1 MNFSC
6 KHALREIRNNRAF
19 CFFYLINLSL
29 GLLGFITIDSFK
41 RSVNQQV
48 SMESQKLLGADLA
61 VRTRRDFTSSE
72 LEKISQIL
80 PPGTKNA
87 EAVDFFSMVAG
98 PTERS
103 RLVKVVAMEPGF
115 PFYGSFDLS
124 PTGKI
129 DQFNE
134 LLLLHQK
141 PIAWIYPE
149 LRSQLDLDLGDKISL
164 GKGSFRISDIVMED
178 AGLQFQP
185 AEFAPK
191 VFISRNFLAETD
203 LLQLGNTAFRN
214 QLFVLPKGFDPQN
227 LAEKIGQVLNAPDIR
242 IYSHQR
248 AGHRAGRLLRYLSD
262 FLALVSLVALFLAC
276 LGSGYLFHGFL
287 VRKVK
292 DLAIL
297 ISLGASP
304 RLAIATY
311 ILQISF
317 LGLLAAI
324 PPVLLS
330 FIALPLAGNLLEE
343 FLPFQVDAGLTL
355 PSIMLTFVVAIFS
368 GLFLSLPTL
377 QKIRKLK
384 PAELFRESLHPA
396 KCSSI
401 KSIIWLFPGLA
412 GFWVLCVTQAESWKL
427 GNLFFFTFSFSGLIV
442 LIFGSMTLKGLD
454 RIFRRSPLALRL
466 ASRSLSRNRSSS
478 ITSLLA
484 LGLGVL
490 LLSLIPQFQY
500 SLESEIN
507 LQDPTSKLP
516 QLFLFDIQEEHV
528 EHLTQTLK
536 FQGRPLQNLTP
547 WVRGRLLSVKG
558 VPFESMQRM
567 DREFDNP
574 DDQRRNAFRN
584 RGFNLSYRRELL
596 ASEEILRGRMVRSTY
611 DANGSQPAEIS
622 VEQKYAESLGID
634 LNDQITIEV
643 SGVQIIAKVV
653 NIRRVRWTSFQ
664 PNFFV
669 QIQPGVLESAPK
681 TFIGTIE
688 NLKTEEKQAIQD
700 LLVQKFPTISILDVE
715 RTGRKI
721 LKVVSQMTWALQI
734 MAILC
739 IIVGL
744 IILHT
749 ISKEKAR
756 LQRQE
761 INLQKI
767 LGASF
772 SDLRNLVRL
781 EFGALGLF
789 AGLLGVLLSSI
800 SSYFLSQHIFD
811 RVWSFHWQLPLLMVF
826 SVTVLSCITAEFSTR
841 KVLQE
846 KPLDL
851 LRGE

>member
-1 MNFSC
+1 MNFSY

-19 CFFYLINLSL
+19 CVFYLINLSL
-29 GLLGFITIDSFK
+29 GLLGFISIDSFK

-61 VRTRRDFTSSE
+61 LRARREFTSTE
-72 LEKISQIL
+72 LEKTLKLL
-80 PPGTKNA
+80 PDGTKML

-98 PTERS
+98 PSERS
-103 RLVKVVAMEPGF
+103 RLVKVIAMEPGF
-115 PFYGSFDLS
+115 PFHGSFHLNLK
-124 PTGKI
+124 GKVNNF
-129 DQFNE
+129 DD
-134 LLLLHQK
+134 LLLHQK

-149 LRSQLDLDLGDKISL
+149 LRSQLNLDLGDQISL
-164 GKGSFRISDIVMED
+164 GKSKFLISDIVKED

-191 VFISRNFLAETD
+191 LYISRNFLEETD
-203 LLQLGNTAFRN
+203 LLQEGNTAFRN
-214 QLFVLPKGFDPQN
+214 LLFLLPEGVNPQSMG
-227 LAEKIGQVLNAPDIR
+227 EKIGIALNAPDIR
-242 IYSHQR
+242 VYSHQR

-287 VRKVK
+287 TRKVK

-304 RLAIATY
+304 RLALFTY
-311 ILQISF
+311 VLQISILGF
-317 LGLLAAI
+317 LAVI
-324 PPVLLS
+324 PPILLS
-330 FIALPLAGNLLEE
+330 FIALPLAGSLLDE

-355 PSIMLTFVVAIFS
+355 PSILLTIGVAVLS
-368 GLFLSLPTL
+368 GFLLSLPTL
-377 QKIRKLK
+377 RKIRQLK
-384 PAELFRESLHPA
+384 PAELFRESMYPA
-396 KCSSI
+396 KFSSL
-401 KSIIWLFPGLA
+401 KSILWLLPGLG
-412 GFWVLCVTQAESWKL
+412 GFWILCVTQADSWKL
-427 GNLFFFTFSFSGLIV
+427 GNLFFLTFLVSGIV
-442 LIFGSMTLKGLD
+442 LYLIGSFALLVMERGFHK
-454 RIFRRSPLALRL
+454 SPLPIRL
-466 ASRSLSRNRSSS
+466 ASRSLSRNRNGS

-490 LLSLIPQFQY
+490 LLNLIPQFQY

-507 LQDPTSKLP
+507 LQDPNSKLP
-516 QLFLFDIQEEHV
+516 QLFLFDIQEEHI
-528 EHLTQTLK
+528 EPLSQTLE

-547 WVRGRLLSVKG
+547 WIRGRLIAVKG

-584 RGFNLSYRRELL
+584 RTFNLSYRGELRE
-596 ASEEILRGRMVRSTY
+596 SEEIIRGRMVRTTY

-622 VEQKYAESLGID
+622 VEQKYADSLGVD
-634 LNDQITIEV
+634 LGDQIIIEV
-643 SGVQIIAKVV
+643 SGVQVTAEVV

-669 QIQPGVLESAPK
+669 QMQPGVLEKAPK

-688 NLKTEEKQAIQD
+688 NLTAEEKQAIQD

-721 LKVVSQMTWALQI
+721 LQVVGQMTWALQV
-734 MAILC
+734 MAILS

-749 ISKEKAR
+749 ISREKAR
-756 LQRQE
+756 RQRQE

-772 SDLRNLVRL
+772 KDLRNLVRI
-781 EFGALGLF
+781 EFGTLGFF
-789 AGLLGVLLSSI
+789 AALLGVALSSGA
-800 SSYFLSQHIFD
+800 SYLLSQHIFD
-811 RVWSFHWQLPLLMVF
+811 RVWSFHWQLPILMVLA
-826 SVTVLSCITAEFSTR
+826 VTILSCITAEFSTR
-841 KVLQE
+841 KLLKE

-851 LRGE
+851 FKDD